1 MSFSDSSFA
10 QSCEAFI
17 LASSSPT
24 FLADPAPTDSPW
36 TTTTTEQPA
45 SDGAFGSLGFYE
57 EGLNFLQDFSE
68 NFDLSYIDQLNMVDT
83 EGIALGIADHVYD
96 DHVSTELDFP
106 PVLGTG
112 NSGTLLSDPGMD
124 LPMGFSTF
132 EDYTEDENRILSSGQ
147 LTDGGVT
154 YVEEEPE
161 IVVDSGQPSQDHAS
175 PQTLEARITK
185 LETKME
191 ELQKWQASQTTRNL
205 QITEFIRE
213 MLDALHRNGNAS
225 IVN

>member
-36 TTTTTEQPA
+36 TTTTTKQPV
-45 SDGAFGSLGFYE
+45 SDGAFGPLGLYE
-57 EGLNFLQDFSE
+57 ESLDFLQDFSD
-68 NFDLSYIDQLNMVDT
+68 NFDLSFIDQLNMVDT
-83 EGIALGIADHVYD
+83 EGATLGIADHVYD
-96 DHVSTELDFP
+96 NHVSTEIDFP
-106 PVLGTG
+106 PVLGIG
-112 NSGTLLSDPGMD
+112 NSGTLLSDHGMD
-124 LPMGFSTF
+124 LPIGLSTF
-132 EDYTEDENRILSSGQ
+132 EDCTEEQNRILSSGQ

-154 YVEEEPE
+154 YVEDEQEM
-161 IVVDSGQPSQDHAS
+161 VVDSGQSSQDHAS
-175 PQTLEARITK
+175 LQSLEARITR

-191 ELQKWQASQTTRNL
+191 ELQKWQASQTARNL

-213 MLDALHRNGNAS
+213 MLDALRRNGNAS
-225 IVN
+225 ISN